1 MEAAPAGFNRFMVK
15 SKLGV
20 GRDFKVLDANEQ
32 QVYFVDGKYGLR
44 PAAEIQDASG
54 AVVYTVRG
62 KLMGIPKEM
71 LLLDAQEQEVAR
83 LKAKTFSI
91 KNKMTL
97 NAFDG
102 REWQLEGNFLEK
114 EYEVTSEGRVV
125 LHITQKFMAIKDTYA
140 LDVAE
145 DVDPA
150 MALAVLWA
158 VDAFVEQR

>member
-1 MEAAPAGFNRFMVK
+1 MVK
-15 SKLGV
+15 SKFGM

-71 LLLDAQEQEVAR
+71 VLLDAAEQEVAR
-83 LKAKTFSI
+83 LKAKAFSPI
-91 KNKMTL
+91 KSKMTL
-97 NAFDG
+97 NAVDG

-125 LHITQKFMAIKDTYA
+125 LHITQKFMSIKDTYA

-150 MALAVLWA
+150 MALALLWA

>member
-1 MEAAPAGFNRFMVK
+1 MVK
-15 SKLGV
+15 SKFGV
-20 GRDFKVLDANEQ
+20 GRDFQVLDANEQ

-71 LLLDAQEQEVAR
+71 VLLDAQEQEVAR

-97 NAFDG
+97 SAVDG

-125 LHITQKFMAIKDTYA
+125 LHITQKYMTIKDTYA